1 MLNEKGNYIMNKVNY
16 TDLEKLV
23 FNKALDIC
31 FEEPEA
37 TVKELA
43 KHLLLEV
50 NIVKGVVGSL
60 VKKNVLAVDEQ
71 ERGSK
76 MIMVGKKIKY
86 VPVMFLSVRPII
98 EGKEFGYGWDA
109 YSESEKEN
117 FKIQ

>member
-1 MLNEKGNYIMNKVNY
+1 MNQVNY

-43 KHLLLEV
+43 KYLLLEV
-50 NIVKGVVGSL
+50 NVVKGVVGSL
-60 VKKNVLAVDEQ
+60 VKKNVLAVDEE
-71 ERGSK
+71 ERGTK
-76 MIMVGKKIKY
+76 MITVGKKVKY

-98 EGKEFGYGWDA
+98 EGKEFGYGWD
-109 YSESEKEN
+109 YYTVEEKN
-117 FKIQ
+117 KLYI